1 LKTIDTLIP
10 DIKELL
16 VGGLGEQYVDEGIGE
31 RMYDVL
37 RRGLQPRD
45 PDRGTKVWFSNVGSP
60 CVRQLWY
67 KVHCGNEAE
76 PLRANTRLKFLYG
89 DFLEEIIL
97 ELARIAGHVVE
108 HEQARLEWRDI
119 TGRIDAVIDGH
130 LLDVK
135 TASKFSFA
143 KFKGGLKPKDDSF
156 GYLGQLKGYL
166 LAARANG
173 LVAPD
178 CNTASFLVIAK
189 ETGDIHLD
197 THTFTKEELQEFE
210 WKAEVVKVFVADNDN
225 LPERGFED
233 NYDGKSGNKR
243 LAVNCSYCSFK
254 HKCWPGLRTFLYAN
268 GPTFLTKVVRT
279 PLVPEIKG
287 VYYEPD

>member
-1 LKTIDTLIP
+1 MKDISTLVT
-10 DIKELL
+10 DIEELL
-16 VGGLGEQYVDEGIGE
+16 LGGLGEGYVDEGIGE

-67 KVHCGNEAE
+67 KVHCGDEAE
-76 PLRANTRLKFLYG
+76 PHRANTRLKFLYG

-97 ELARIAGHVVE
+97 ELARVAGHVVE
-108 HEQARLEWRDI
+108 HEQARLEWRNI

-135 TASKFSFA
+135 TASKLSFA
-143 KFKGGLKPKDDSF
+143 KFRGGIKPEDDSF

-166 LAARANG
+166 LAARENG
-173 LVAPD
+173 LVPPD

-189 ETGDIHLD
+189 ETGDLHLD
-197 THTFTKEELQEFE
+197 THTFTEFELQDFT
-210 WKAEVVKVFVADNDN
+210 WQADVVKTLIADHTHTPD
-225 LPERGFED
+225 RGF
-233 NYDGKSGNKR
+233 NHVADGKSGNRK
-243 LAVNCSYCSFK
+243 LGTNCSYCDFK
-254 HKCWPGLRTFLYAN
+254 AKCWPGLRTFLYS
-268 GPTFLTKVVRT
+268 GKPRFLTKVVRT
-279 PLVPEIKG
+279 PEVPELRG
-287 VYYEPD
+287 